1 MKKKLITFSF
11 IFCFFLQNFAQTQ
24 ADYPKLVVGIVIDQ
38 MRWDYLYRFY
48 ERYGNDGFKR
58 LLSQGFSC
66 ENTMLN
72 YIPTY
77 TAIGHSSIYT
87 GSVPSIHGIAGN
99 DFIRQ
104 QTGEWVYCSQDT
116 SVKAVGIPDCK
127 AGKMSPKN
135 LQTTTITDELKLATN
150 FRSKVIGVAI
160 KDRGSILPAGHAADA
175 AYWYNGDSG
184 KWITSTFYRRD
195 LPDWLQKFNAEK
207 NPSTRYLEQ
216 DWNTLFP
223 LESYV
228 QSSQNLEY
236 EKNFNDEKG
245 VFPLKLKNLSE
256 KKKNSLITET
266 PFGNTMTL
274 DVAKLAVENEQLGTD
289 EIADFLAIS
298 LSSTDYIGH
307 RFGINSAKIE
317 DCYLR
322 LDRDLAD
329 FLKFLDEKVGE
340 NNYTLFLSADHAC
353 AHNAKFL
360 QDKRIP
366 AGIFNDN
373 EICKKLNIYLQ
384 NIYKKENIVKTLN
397 NYQVNFDYEV
407 IKNIPH
413 EELIKNCVEFLEKDS
428 AIQYVVEMKNA
439 AQSSLPQA
447 VKERIINGYNREFS
461 GEIQIIVKPAFYHD
475 SKTEGCTHGTWNPH
489 DSHIPLL
496 FFGKNIPYG
505 ATNREVYMTD
515 IAPTLAALLKIQMP
529 NGCIGKPIEE
539 VLKK

>member
-1 MKKKLITFSF
+1 LVFGSWLLTLNINAQNHLERSKLI
-11 IFCFFLQNFAQTQ
+11 
-24 ADYPKLVVGIVIDQ
+24 VGIVIDQ

-48 ERYGNDGFKR
+48 EGYGNDGFKR

-87 GSVPSIHGIAGN
+87 GSVPNIHGIAGN

-104 QTGEWVYCSQDT
+104 ATGEWVYCSQDT

-127 AGKMSPKN
+127 AGKMSPRN
-135 LQTTTITDELKLATN
+135 LQATTITDELKLATN
-150 FRSKVIGVAI
+150 FRAKVIGVAI

-175 AYWYNGDSG
+175 AYWYNGNSG
-184 KWITSTFYRRD
+184 KWITSTFYRKN
-195 LPDWLQKFNAEK
+195 LPDWLQKFNDEK
-207 NPSTRYLEQ
+207 HPSKKYLAQ

-223 LESYV
+223 VETYI
-228 QSSQNLEY
+228 QSSKNLEY
-236 EKNFNDEKG
+236 EKNFNGEKV

-256 KKKNSLITET
+256 KKKNSLISET

-274 DVAKLAVENEQLGTD
+274 DVARLAIENEQLGTD
-289 EIADFLAIS
+289 DITDFLAIS

-307 RFGINSAKIE
+307 RFGINSVKIE

-329 FLKFLDEKVGE
+329 FLKFLDKKVGK
-340 NNYTLFLSADHAC
+340 NNYTLFISADHAC

-360 QDKRIP
+360 QDNRIP
-366 AGIFNDN
+366 SGIFNDN
-373 EICKKLNIYLQ
+373 EICKNLNYFLKNIYE
-384 NIYKKENIVKTLN
+384 KENIVKTLN
-397 NYQVNFDYEV
+397 NYQVNFNYEI

-413 EELIKNCVEFLEKDS
+413 DELIKNCIEFLEREPS
-428 AIQYVVEMKNA
+428 IQYVVEQQNISQA
-439 AQSSLPQA
+439 SVPQA

-461 GEIQIIVKPAFYHD
+461 GEIQIIIKPAYYHD
-475 SKTEGCTHGTWNPH
+475 SNTEGCTHGTWNPH

-496 FFGKNIPYG
+496 FFGKNIPHG
-505 ATNREVYMTD
+505 STNREIYMVD

-529 NGCIGKPIEE
+529 NGCVGKVIEE
-539 VLKK
+539 ILK